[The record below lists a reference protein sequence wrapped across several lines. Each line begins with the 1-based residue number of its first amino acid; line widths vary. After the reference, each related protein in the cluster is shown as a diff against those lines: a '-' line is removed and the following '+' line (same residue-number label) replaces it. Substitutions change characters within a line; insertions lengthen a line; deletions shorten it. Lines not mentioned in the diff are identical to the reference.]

1 MTKVD
6 HLSFVNKDSYTTAVL
21 IKKSSLKSEIK
32 DYYPINWEDTICL
45 SLDYSD
51 KPKVKEIKENLI
63 NVVKACKHLNVK
75 YLFVCDGST
84 FKVLTKKGKAE
95 PYYGSVINNGEFE
108 VILCPNYQGLFY
120 NPNIQSKIDLA
131 VTALNSHIQGT
142 HVTLGSNI
150 IKFKEYPTGIAIQ
163 TWLQKLLECPV
174 LTCDTETTSLH
185 VLEANLL
192 SISFSWALGEGIAF
206 AVDDS
211 TKQLLA
217 DWFKQYPGKL
227 VFHNAT
233 YDISVLIQQLY
244 MNDRLDYAGLL
255 YGLDVFSNIDDTKII
270 AYLATNSTAGNELSL
285 KKLALEYAGN
295 YAILDDDSDIQSIPI
310 DELLEYNLI
319 DVLATWYVMDKYYP
333 ILVQDNQLD
342 IYQTIMLPSIRSIVH
357 MQLIGFPID
366 YQEIKKTN
374 KELTKIQKKY
384 LNQLYNNE
392 LVKEFEWIL
401 QKEAYAKKHAELK
414 RKIIPLSQFKTKLNP
429 NSGNQVAKLLYE
441 YLELPVI
448 NTTDTG
454 LPATDKETLESLLNH
469 VIHKYQLSEEDLK

>member
-1 MTKVD
+1 
-6 HLSFVNKDSYTTAVL
+6 
-21 IKKSSLKSEIK
+21 
-32 DYYPINWEDTICL
+32 
-45 SLDYSD
+45 
-51 KPKVKEIKENLI
+51 
-63 NVVKACKHLNVK
+63 
-75 YLFVCDGST
+75 
-84 FKVLTKKGKAE
+84 
-95 PYYGSVINNGEFE
+95 
-108 VILCPNYQGLFY
+108 
-120 NPNIQSKIDLA
+120 
-131 VTALNSHIQGT
+131 
-142 HVTLGSNI
+142 
-150 IKFKEYPTGIAIQ
+150 
-163 TWLQKLLECPV
+163 
-174 LTCDTETTSLH
+174 
-185 VLEANLL
+185 
-192 SISFSWALGEGIAF
+192 
-206 AVDDS
+206 
-211 TKQLLA
+211 
-217 DWFKQYPGKL
+217 
-227 VFHNAT
+227 
-233 YDISVLIQQLY
+233 